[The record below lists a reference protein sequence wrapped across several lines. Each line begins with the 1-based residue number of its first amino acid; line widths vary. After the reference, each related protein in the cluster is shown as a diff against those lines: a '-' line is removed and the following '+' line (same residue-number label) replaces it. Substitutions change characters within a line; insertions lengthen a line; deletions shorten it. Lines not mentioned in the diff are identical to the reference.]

1 MNKNDKEKSYSA
13 YGEEAGG
20 LNSDGLMGLPD
31 PDTQQYGKYN
41 INRDDSV
48 DSEHVLPGVGPK
60 YGINAWIRLWIL
72 QVILNPNPYNPFKG

>member
-1 MNKNDKEKSYSA
+1 VLLVFGIIGALGYIIWKMNKNDKEKSYSA

-60 YGINAWIRLWIL
+60 YGINA
-72 QVILNPNPYNPFKG
+72 

>member
-1 MNKNDKEKSYSA
+1 MHKNDKEKGYEP

-31 PDTQQYGKYN
+31 PDTQQYGGKYN

-48 DSEHVLPGVGPK
+48 ASDHVLPGVGGAK
-60 YGINAWIRLWIL
+60 YGINE
-72 QVILNPNPYNPFKG
+72 